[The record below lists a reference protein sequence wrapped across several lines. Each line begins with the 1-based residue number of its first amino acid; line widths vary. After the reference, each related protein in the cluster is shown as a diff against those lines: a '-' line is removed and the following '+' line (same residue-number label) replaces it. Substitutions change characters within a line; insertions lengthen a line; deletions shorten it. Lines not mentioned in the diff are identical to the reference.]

1 MEDVEQ
7 KVGALL
13 PCPFCGGEVVGR
25 EGYDYEETPP
35 RRYWVTCYKGL
46 HEAAVDY
53 PFDRR
58 DEAIAAW
65 NTRTPSAKLAE
76 VERERDEARSQ
87 FDHHVVWASDQS
99 AAIEVKLS
107 KAVEALNAAQTLATC
122 CMAAGCYS
130 HEELT
135 EMARATR
142 PVFDEA
148 LASLTPSAAIE
159 RAGE

>member
-7 KVGALL
+7 KVGLE
-13 PCPFCGGEVVGR
+13 EVVAFLCG
-25 EGYDYEETPP
+25 EGPLCGQHFGEGPP
-35 RRYWVTCYKGL
+35 AGERGNFWWRKYL
-46 HEAAVDY
+46 RAAL
-53 PFDRR
+53 
-58 DEAIAAW
+58 
-65 NTRTPSAKLAE
+65 TTPSAKLAE

-99 AAIEVKLS
+99 VAIEAKLS
-107 KAVEALNAAQTLATC
+107 KAVEALNAAQALATC